1 MLVTEYMEGGDLLHN
16 IAAKRVS
23 WYRRGKKVGGAIGG
37 AGVSRKEG
45 SAATGRWRRAS
56 ADRLAGSRTLCVRLL
71 PAGRLHWMWR
81 GAWCSSTPS
90 ELLIST

>member
-23 WYRRGKKVGGAIGG
+23 WYRRGKKVGGASGG

-56 ADRLAGSRTLCVRLL
+56 ADRLAGSRTL
-71 PAGRLHWMWR
+71 
-81 GAWCSSTPS
+81 
-90 ELLIST
+90 